1 MNNVDWGD
9 KIDRHKTSKNVNFEE
24 QNKRTKKKVK
34 KILLD
39 NPFDIRE
46 KSWVELRMSTI
57 AKRQVLLQSNLQ

>member
-9 KIDRHKTSKNVNFEE
+9 KIDRHKTSKNGNFEE

-46 KSWVELRMSTI
+46 KSWVELRISTI